1 MSDKELVEQ
10 PTAEESVEQEETSRY
25 PELDELQ
32 KEVARRIRDNQR
44 FLERLESDTFEREL
58 EEEEENSGEDDGDD
72 EIFEE
77 L

>member
-1 MSDKELVEQ
+1 MSDKECVEQ
-10 PTAEESVEQEETSRY
+10 SPTEEIVEQEETSRY

-58 EEEEENSGEDDGDD
+58 EEEEENSGGDDGDD

>member
-10 PTAEESVEQEETSRY
+10 PTDEESVEQEETSRY

-44 FLERLESDTFEREL
+44 FLDRLESDTFEREL
-58 EEEEENSGEDDGDD
+58 EEEEENNGEDDGDD

>member
-10 PTAEESVEQEETSRY
+10 PATEESIEQEETSRY

-58 EEEEENSGEDDGDD
+58 EEEEENSGGEDGDD